1 MMGKLLAEAIGTF
14 WLVLAVLGSA
24 VWAAGQPDV
33 GIGWLGVALAVGL
46 SVLSMAA
53 AIGHVSGCHLNP
65 AVTISLV
72 GSGRFPAKDAIGYV
86 VAQVVGGLA
95 AAGVFYLAARGV
107 AGFEAAAAFAGAS
120 NGVGEHSAIKLPWQ
134 GGFIVE
140 AVVTALFVFVIHGAT
155 DKRGAGVI
163 APIAIGLCLVLAL
176 LVSIPATNG
185 SLNPARSTATA
196 VMAQVCGEGW
206 PLREL
211 WLFWVAPIVGGI
223 VGGLAYKTVAECC
236 D

>member
-1 MMGKLLAEAIGTF
+1 MSKLLAEAIGTF

-24 VWAAGQPDV
+24 VWSAAHPGT
-33 GIGWLGVALAVGL
+33 GIGWLGVSLAVGL

-65 AVTISLV
+65 AVTVALV

-86 VAQVVGGLA
+86 VAQVIGGLA

-107 AGFEAAAAFAGAS
+107 AGFDAAAAFAGAS
-120 NGVGEHSAIKLPWQ
+120 NGVGEHSPKGLPLA
-134 GGFIVE
+134 GCFIVE
-140 AVVTALFVFVIHGAT
+140 AVLTAVFLFVIHGAT

-163 APIAIGLCLVLAL
+163 APIAIGLCLT
-176 LVSIPATNG
+176 LVHLIGIPATNC
-185 SLNPARSTATA
+185 SVNPARSTATA
-196 VMAQVCGEGW
+196 VMASVLGQGW
-206 PLREL
+206 PLKEL